1 MRTLPFALLLLA
13 TPAPSFGQ
21 GGAQTETITISADP
35 VHLLDGAPAE
45 AATGL
50 NLALM
55 QTPRAATSVS
65 TVTLTRYGVEGLDD
79 LTAITPSAYTS
90 SFYGV
95 EGAVNLRGTLGE
107 NYFRGFKRA
116 ENRGTYDTPLAGDI
130 TILRGP
136 PSPVMGAGKVGGL
149 VDMTPSPAPDN
160 SVTLTTGAYEKRNLA
175 ASFSLPV
182 TVLGADGRLSARGEI
197 DDSFSFYRGLHPSHQ
212 SLMLGSDLAR
222 GDWTLSANYLF
233 YHADGQVQ
241 TPGWNRLTQNLID
254 NGTYITGRDTS
265 LRDADGNGRLTLDEL
280 GGNPYSFDPA
290 FHALAIPGGSD
301 AAHRLDSGLGTTQ
314 LDRRTVYLAPGV
326 DFSRTSAHTGFVEL
340 SHALDGDTL
349 RLQLFA
355 DAAANDRFVSYGY
368 PASTRAGVGEARLRY
383 DFDRRVGP
391 VTAHS
396 TVGAGIRFTHAQ
408 DAQSFNSGVI
418 ALDRRDISQGAA
430 PNDIIDSPFNTDPVG
445 SIGLGWEN
453 NVASNITDAGLFAL
467 SDLAWDRLHLLLG
480 GRLDHYNV
488 RSRDSGVLA
497 FEPPSGA
504 ANGGRFTWSASLS
517 WQGALTPYLTHA
529 LSDAPEAGQA
539 GEIPT
544 QLLATGGWL
553 SVSTLDEAGLKYA
566 APGLEATLAL
576 YRQDRTQ
583 LSQLG
588 GVHVRGTRGEGV
600 ELELRWLL
608 DDHFAATLA
617 ASLSHTYMRGDH
629 SFAYIPARDAGV
641 TPQDVFGGS
650 YIAFDFA
657 ALKGAANYDNTLV
670 PHAVISPWLTYT
682 GEGWGAALG
691 ATYVGTARQTVPD
704 PITYPAH
711 VTANASAFV
720 TRGDW
725 RLALNLDNVT
735 GARFFTPDADTYA
748 NLGALPGMGRRWRI
762 GLTRSF

>member
-13 TPAPSFGQ
+13 TPAF
-21 GGAQTETITISADP
+21 AQTETITVTADP
-35 VHLLDGAPAE
+35 VHLLDAAPAD

-50 NLALM
+50 SLPLM
-55 QTPRAATSVS
+55 LTPRAATTVS
-65 TVTLTRYGVEGLDD
+65 TITLSRYGVEGLDD

-95 EGAVNLRGTLGE
+95 EGAVNLRGTLAE
-107 NYFRGFKRA
+107 NYFRGFRRA
-116 ENRGTYDTPLAGDI
+116 ENRGTYDTPLSGEV

-160 SVTLTTGAYEKRNLA
+160 SVTLTYGAYEKRNIA
-175 ASFSLPV
+175 ASGSVPV
-182 TVLGADGRLSARGEI
+182 SVGGADGRLSARGDI

-212 SLMLGSDLAR
+212 SLMLGADLAR

-233 YHADGQVQ
+233 THADGQVQ
-241 TPGWNRLTQNLID
+241 TPGWNRLTQTLID
-254 NGTYITGRDTS
+254 NGTYITGRNTS
-265 LRDADGNGRLTLDEL
+265 LTDADGNGRLTLNEL
-280 GGNPYSFDPA
+280 GGNPYAFDPN
-290 FHALAIPGGSD
+290 FHALAIPGGTD

-326 DFSRTSAHTGFVEL
+326 DFSRTRAHTGFVEL
-340 SHALDGDTL
+340 AHAMDADTL
-349 RLQLFA
+349 RLQVFA
-355 DAAANDRFVSYGY
+355 DTLRNDRFVSYGY
-368 PASTRAGVGEARLRY
+368 PSSTRAEVGEARLRY
-383 DFDRRVGP
+383 DFDRMLGP
-391 VTAHS
+391 IAAHS
-396 TVGAGIRFTHAQ
+396 TVGAGIRITHAL

-430 PNDIIDSPFNTDPVG
+430 PNDIIDSPFNTDPPG

-453 NVASNITDAGLFAL
+453 NVASNISDAGVFGL
-467 SDLAWDRLHLLLG
+467 SDLAYDRLHLLLG
-480 GRLDHYNV
+480 GRFDEYKV

-504 ANGGRFTWSASLS
+504 ANGGRFTYSASLS
-517 WQGALTPYLTHA
+517 WQDASGLTPYLTHA
-529 LSDAPEAGQA
+529 RSDAPETGQA

-544 QLLATGGWL
+544 QLLVTGGWL

-566 APGLEATLAL
+566 ASGIEATLAL

-588 GVHVRGTRGEGV
+588 GVHVSGTRGEGA

-617 ASLSHTYMRGDH
+617 ASLSHTYIRGDH

-641 TPQDVFGGS
+641 SPQNGFGGS
-650 YIAFDFA
+650 YIAYDFA
-657 ALKGAANYDNTLV
+657 GVTGRANYDNTLV
-670 PHAVISPWLTYT
+670 PHAVVSPWLIYS

-691 ATYVGTARQTVPD
+691 ATYVGVARQTVPD

-711 VTANASAFV
+711 VTANASAFI
-720 TRGDW
+720 TRDGW
-725 RLALNLDNVT
+725 RLALNLDNVLD
-735 GARFFTPDADTYA
+735 ARFFTPDADTYA

-762 GLTRSF
+762 ALSRSF